1 MRAAV
6 LHGPDDLRVQEVEEP
21 EGEVIVEVR
30 AASACGTDRKML
42 RHGHRILGDYPARFG
57 HETAGVRLDTGIGPE
72 ELWDLG
78 EGRAL
83 VVGTQRARGSGSGAE
98 TTKDFAVLWT
108 FSRGLVTRE
117 QYFFDRVDAFRAVSL
132 DPLPNP

>member
-1 MRAAV
+1 MEAFNRRDYEAV
-6 LHGPDDLRVQEVEEP
+6 LAGYDPDVELITEP
-21 EGEVIVEVR
+21 ELVDLGFDAIYRGHDGWLRYAKRWNAEW
-30 AASACGTDRKML
+30 GT
-42 RHGHRILGDYPARFG
+42 YEAR
-57 HETAGVRLDTGIGPE
+57 PE

-83 VVGTQRARGSGSGAE
+83 VVGTQRARGLGSGAE